1 MQVRQDNRLNAMT
14 AAAMSESK
22 PLWDKARHERDG
34 ETETDVLSKTGVL
47 SARIPYRRIK
57 GDTGG
62 SAWVASST
70 TATVCRCALPPIAAG
85 LHIPM
90 PGVSSR
96 AILSPDN
103 TAQ

>member
-14 AAAMSESK
+14 AAAMSEGK
-22 PLWDKARHERDG
+22 PPWDKARHERDG

-62 SAWVASST
+62 IGLGSLVNYRHRLP
-70 TATVCRCALPPIAAG
+70 VCAAAYRG
-85 LHIPM
+85 EPAYSHA
-90 PGVSSR
+90 GGE
-96 AILSPDN
+96 
-103 TAQ
+103 Q